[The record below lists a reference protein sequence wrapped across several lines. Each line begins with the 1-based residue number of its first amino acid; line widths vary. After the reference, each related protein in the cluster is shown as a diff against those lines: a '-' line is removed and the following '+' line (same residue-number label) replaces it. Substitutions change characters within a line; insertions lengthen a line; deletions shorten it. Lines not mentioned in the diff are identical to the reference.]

1 MDNMILTIINISI
14 GRLIEIVREQTT
26 EIVLLQTS
34 LNNMTNENQSL
45 LFQIQEYKE
54 ILKKPPVPLRLSQ
67 EANRKIKQNPIEYKN

>member
-45 LFQIQEYKE
+45 LLQIQEYKE
-54 ILKKPPVPLRLSQ
+54 ILKKPPVPPRLSQ